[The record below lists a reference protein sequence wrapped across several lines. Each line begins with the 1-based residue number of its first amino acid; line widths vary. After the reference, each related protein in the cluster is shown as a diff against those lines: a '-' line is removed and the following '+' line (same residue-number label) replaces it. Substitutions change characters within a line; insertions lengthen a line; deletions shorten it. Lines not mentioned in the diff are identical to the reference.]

1 MAWTQETTKIAGK
14 DTTVYKNSNDQF
26 NMPIDTKIKPN
37 DTFQFNNCMYKI
49 TSIENSRDEFL
60 IVSASAES
68 QPKPE
73 GKKEDDESKE
83 G

>member
-14 DTTVYKNSNDQF
+14 DITIYKNS
-26 NMPIDTKIKPN
+26 
-37 DTFQFNNCMYKI
+37 MYKI